1 MQLAEALVV
10 IHAVDGRAT
19 KRIPGYRTYIDLTS
33 AAPPRW
39 SRRPQLWERALELA
53 SAQPP
58 PGPRCLI
65 HRDYHPENTL
75 RSRGRLSGIVDW
87 TSGSWGP
94 AAVDIG
100 HMRWNLAVAYGL
112 DAAPRRF
119 CGSIARSHPW
129 SLRTSTTGISSPCS
143 TSSATSTHMISLR
156 ASTWHGSSATR
167 GTRSPGHPDE
177 LRTSAQAPPPRLRFA
192 WRAAGGP
199 RCGCGAGAPAAIV
212 ARSATRSRS
221 TGRHR
226 SRGGLEIRPQGR
238 PARSE
243 AVESRCCP
251 GARRQ
256 PDGRPRFRASPRVR

>member
-1 MQLAEALVV
+1 MLELLAESPVPAPCIVAADPAGAVCDVPTLLTTRLPGHPPGLPHDMDAVLMQLAEALVV
-10 IHAVDGRAT
+10 IHAVDDRAT

-112 DAAPRRF
+112 DAAAAFLRLY
-119 CGSIARSHPW
+119 RSV
-129 SLRTSTTGISSPCS
+129 TSVVPEDQHYWDLVTLLDLVCNLDP
-143 TSSATSTHMISLR
+143 HDL
-156 ASTWHGSSATR
+156 
-167 GTRSPGHPDE
+167 
-177 LRTSAQAPPPRLRFA
+177 PPRFDL
-192 WRAAGGP
+192 
-199 RCGCGAGAPAAIV
+199 
-212 ARSATRSRS
+212 AR
-221 TGRHR
+221 
-226 SRGGLEIRPQGR
+226 L
-238 PARSE
+238 
-243 AVESRCCP
+243 
-251 GARRQ
+251 
-256 PDGRPRFRASPRVR
+256 